1 MQANKIFE
9 HPEFGKVRIV
19 MIDGE
24 PWFVAADVCKALS
37 ISNSRDSVG
46 KLEKEEKMT
55 VDLTDSH
62 SGTRGGAQKISV
74 VNESGLYTLV
84 LSSRKPEA
92 KSFKRWITH
101 EVLPALRNA
110 AGLGAADA
118 LRMLSR
124 ENQKKGNRYLYEA
137 GLGDR
142 KNYCAA
148 ARVAGKAMGMRLH
161 KEKAVPK
168 DEIPAERLPEYD
180 KIFDETV
187 KLFDLKDRYGIEFSV
202 SAAIYG
208 QYGDKK

>member
-9 HPEFGKVRIV
+9 HPEFGKVRTV

-24 PWFVAADVCKALS
+24 PWFVAADVCKALEIGNPTDAMRRLDADERTLIS
-37 ISNSRDSVG
+37 IEGASNGLPVN
-46 KLEKEEKMT
+46 
-55 VDLTDSH
+55 
-62 SGTRGGAQKISV
+62 A
-74 VNESGLYTLV
+74 VNEPGLYTLI
-84 LSSRKPEA
+84 LGSRKPEA
-92 KSFKRWITH
+92 KAFKRWITH
-101 EVLPALRNA
+101 EVLSALRNA
-110 AGLGAADA
+110 AGLSAADA

-142 KNYCAA
+142 KHYCAA

-168 DEIPAERLPEYD
+168 DEIPVERLPEYD
-180 KIFDETV
+180 KIFSETV

>member
-9 HPEFGKVRIV
+9 HPEFGKVRTV

-24 PWFVAADVCKALS
+24 PWFAAADVCNALDIRNPS
-37 ISNSRDSVG
+37 QAISRLDEDEKIITLISNEG
-46 KLEKEEKMT
+46 NQ
-55 VDLTDSH
+55 
-62 SGTRGGAQKISV
+62 RGNPNVAV
-74 VNESGLYTLV
+74 VNEPGLYTLI
-84 LSSRKPEA
+84 LGSRKPEA

-142 KNYCAA
+142 KHYCAA
-148 ARVAGKAMGMRLH
+148 AKVAGKAMGMRLH

-180 KIFDETV
+180 KIFNETV

-208 QYGDKK
+208 QYGERK

>member
-9 HPEFGKVRIV
+9 HPEFGKVRTV

-24 PWFVAADVCKALS
+24 PWFVAADVCKALEIGNPTDAMRRLDADERTLIS
-37 ISNSRDSVG
+37 IEGASNGLPVN
-46 KLEKEEKMT
+46 
-55 VDLTDSH
+55 
-62 SGTRGGAQKISV
+62 A
-74 VNESGLYTLV
+74 VNEPGLYTLI
-84 LSSRKPEA
+84 LGSRKPEA
-92 KSFKRWITH
+92 KAFKRWVTH

-142 KNYCAA
+142 KHYCAA

-180 KIFDETV
+180 KIFSETV

-202 SAAIYG
+202 STAIYG
-208 QYGDKK
+208 QYGEKK

>member
-9 HPEFGKVRIV
+9 HPEFGKVRTV

-24 PWFVAADVCKALS
+24 PWFAAADVCNALDIRNPS
-37 ISNSRDSVG
+37 QAISRLDEDEKIITLISNEG
-46 KLEKEEKMT
+46 NQ
-55 VDLTDSH
+55 
-62 SGTRGGAQKISV
+62 RGNPNVAV
-74 VNESGLYTLV
+74 VNEPGLYTLI
-84 LSSRKPEA
+84 LGSRKPEA

-142 KNYCAA
+142 KHYCAA

-180 KIFDETV
+180 KIFNETV

>member
-9 HPEFGKVRIV
+9 HPEFGKVRTV

-24 PWFVAADVCKALS
+24 PWFVAVDVCRALS

-46 KLEKEEKMT
+46 KLDNDEKMT

-74 VNESGLYTLV
+74 VNE
-84 LSSRKPEA
+84 P
-92 KSFKRWITH
+92 
-101 EVLPALRNA
+101 
-110 AGLGAADA
+110 
-118 LRMLSR
+118 
-124 ENQKKGNRYLYEA
+124 
-137 GLGDR
+137 
-142 KNYCAA
+142 
-148 ARVAGKAMGMRLH
+148 
-161 KEKAVPK
+161 
-168 DEIPAERLPEYD
+168 
-180 KIFDETV
+180 V

>member
-9 HPEFGKVRIV
+9 HPEFGKVRTV

-24 PWFVAADVCKALS
+24 PWFVAADVCNALDIGNPSQALS
-37 ISNSRDSVG
+37 RLDEDEKIITLISNEG
-46 KLEKEEKMT
+46 NQ
-55 VDLTDSH
+55 
-62 SGTRGGAQKISV
+62 RGNPNVAV
-74 VNESGLYTLV
+74 VNEPGLYTLI
-84 LSSRKPEA
+84 LGSRKPEA
-92 KSFKRWITH
+92 KAFKRWITH
-101 EVLPALRNA
+101 EVLPTLRNA
-110 AGLGAADA
+110 AGLDAADA

-142 KNYCAA
+142 KHYCAA
-148 ARVAGKAMGMRLH
+148 AKVAGKAMGMRLH

-180 KIFDETV
+180 KIFSETV

-202 SAAIYG
+202 STAIYG

>member
-9 HPEFGKVRIV
+9 HPEFGKVRTV

-24 PWFVAADVCKALS
+24 PWFAAADVCNALDIRNPS
-37 ISNSRDSVG
+37 QAISRLDEDEKIITLISNEG
-46 KLEKEEKMT
+46 NQ
-55 VDLTDSH
+55 
-62 SGTRGGAQKISV
+62 RGNPNVAV
-74 VNESGLYTLV
+74 VNEPGLYTLI
-84 LSSRKPEA
+84 LGSRKPEA

-101 EVLPALRNA
+101 EVLPILRNA
-110 AGLGAADA
+110 TGLCAADA

-142 KNYCAA
+142 KHYCAA

-180 KIFDETV
+180 KIFNETV

>member
-9 HPEFGKVRIV
+9 HPEFGKVRTV

-24 PWFVAADVCKALS
+24 PWFVGRDIAIALGYAKPENALS
-37 ISNSRDSVG
+37 IHVEQEDKTTTLIQGNGSGYKS
-46 KLEKEEKMT
+46 KT
-55 VDLTDSH
+55 V
-62 SGTRGGAQKISV
+62 II
-74 VNESGLYTLV
+74 NEPGLYSLV
-84 LSSRKPEA
+84 LSSKLPSA
-92 KSFKRWITH
+92 KAFKRWITH
-101 EVLPALRNA
+101 EVLPTIRNA
-110 AGLGAADA
+110 TGLGAEDA

-142 KNYCAA
+142 KHYCAA

-168 DEIPAERLPEYD
+168 DEIPTERLPEYD

>member
-1 MQANKIFE
+1 M
-9 HPEFGKVRIV
+9 
-19 MIDGE
+19 M
-24 PWFVAADVCKALS
+24 
-37 ISNSRDSVG
+37 
-46 KLEKEEKMT
+46 
-55 VDLTDSH
+55 
-62 SGTRGGAQKISV
+62 
-74 VNESGLYTLV
+74 
-84 LSSRKPEA
+84 
-92 KSFKRWITH
+92 
-101 EVLPALRNA
+101 
-110 AGLGAADA
+110 
-118 LRMLSR
+118 SR

-142 KNYCAA
+142 KHYCAA

>member
-9 HPEFGKVRIV
+9 HPEFGKVRTV

-24 PWFVAADVCKALS
+24 PWFAAADVCNALDIRNPS
-37 ISNSRDSVG
+37 QAISRLDEDEKIITLISNEG
-46 KLEKEEKMT
+46 NQ
-55 VDLTDSH
+55 
-62 SGTRGGAQKISV
+62 RGNPNVAV
-74 VNESGLYTLV
+74 VNEPGLYTLI
-84 LSSRKPEA
+84 LGSRKPEA
-92 KSFKRWITH
+92 KAFKRWITH
-101 EVLPALRNA
+101 EVLPALRKA

-142 KNYCAA
+142 KHYCAA

-180 KIFDETV
+180 KIFNETV

>member
-9 HPEFGKVRIV
+9 HPEFGKVRTV

-24 PWFVAADVCKALS
+24 PWFVAADVCNALDIGNPSQALS
-37 ISNSRDSVG
+37 RLDEDEKIITLISNEG
-46 KLEKEEKMT
+46 NQ
-55 VDLTDSH
+55 
-62 SGTRGGAQKISV
+62 RGNPNVAV
-74 VNESGLYTLV
+74 VNEPGLYTLI
-84 LSSRKPEA
+84 LGSRKPEA
-92 KSFKRWITH
+92 KAFKRWITH

-142 KNYCAA
+142 KHYCAA
-148 ARVAGKAMGMRLH
+148 ARVAGKAMGMRLR

-180 KIFDETV
+180 KIFNETV

-202 SAAIYG
+202 STAIYR
-208 QYGDKK
+208 QYGERK

>member
-9 HPEFGKVRIV
+9 HPEFGKVRTV

-24 PWFVAADVCKALS
+24 PWFVAADVCNALDIGNPSQALS
-37 ISNSRDSVG
+37 RLDEDEKIITLISNEG
-46 KLEKEEKMT
+46 NQ
-55 VDLTDSH
+55 
-62 SGTRGGAQKISV
+62 RGNPNVAV
-74 VNESGLYTLV
+74 VNEPGLYTLI
-84 LSSRKPEA
+84 LGSRKPEA

-142 KNYCAA
+142 KHYCAA

-180 KIFDETV
+180 KIFSETV

>member
-9 HPEFGKVRIV
+9 HPEFGKVRTV

-24 PWFVAADVCKALS
+24 PWFAAADVCNALDIRNPS
-37 ISNSRDSVG
+37 QAISRLDEDEKIITLISNEG
-46 KLEKEEKMT
+46 NQ
-55 VDLTDSH
+55 
-62 SGTRGGAQKISV
+62 RGNPNVAV
-74 VNESGLYTLV
+74 VNEPGLYTLI
-84 LSSRKPEA
+84 LGSRKPEA

-142 KNYCAA
+142 KHYCAA
-148 ARVAGKAMGMRLH
+148 AKVAGKAMGMRLH

-180 KIFDETV
+180 KIFNETV

>member
-9 HPEFGKVRIV
+9 HPEFGKVRTV

-24 PWFVAADVCKALS
+24 PWFVAVDVCKALEIGNPTDAMRRLDADERTLIS
-37 ISNSRDSVG
+37 IEGASNGLPVN
-46 KLEKEEKMT
+46 
-55 VDLTDSH
+55 
-62 SGTRGGAQKISV
+62 A
-74 VNESGLYTLV
+74 VNEPGLYTLI
-84 LSSRKPEA
+84 LGSRKPEA
-92 KSFKRWITH
+92 KAFKRWITH

-142 KNYCAA
+142 KHYCAA

-180 KIFDETV
+180 KIFSETV

>member
-9 HPEFGKVRIV
+9 HPEFGKVRTV
-19 MIDGE
+19 MINGE
-24 PWFVAADVCKALS
+24 PWFAAADVCNALDIRNPS
-37 ISNSRDSVG
+37 QAISRLDEDEKIITLISNEG
-46 KLEKEEKMT
+46 NQ
-55 VDLTDSH
+55 
-62 SGTRGGAQKISV
+62 RGNPNVAV
-74 VNESGLYTLV
+74 VNEPGLYTLI
-84 LSSRKPEA
+84 LGSRKPEA
-92 KSFKRWITH
+92 KAFKRWITH
-101 EVLPALRNA
+101 EVLPALRKA

-142 KNYCAA
+142 KHYCAA

-180 KIFDETV
+180 KIFNETV

>member
-24 PWFVAADVCKALS
+24 PWFAAADVCNALDIRNPS
-37 ISNSRDSVG
+37 QAISRLDEDEKIITLISNEG
-46 KLEKEEKMT
+46 NQ
-55 VDLTDSH
+55 
-62 SGTRGGAQKISV
+62 RGNPNVAV
-74 VNESGLYTLV
+74 VNEPGLYTLI
-84 LSSRKPEA
+84 LGSRKPEA
-92 KSFKRWITH
+92 KAFKRWITH
-101 EVLPALRNA
+101 EVLPAIRNS

-124 ENQKKGNRYLYEA
+124 ENQKKGNRYLYEV

-142 KNYCAA
+142 KHYCAA
-148 ARVAGKAMGMRLH
+148 AKVAGKAMGMRLH

-180 KIFDETV
+180 KIFNETV

-208 QYGDKK
+208 QYGERK

>member
-1 MQANKIFE
+1 MQTNKIFE
-9 HPEFGKVRIV
+9 HPEFGKVRTV

-24 PWFVAADVCKALS
+24 PWFAAADVCNALDIRNPS
-37 ISNSRDSVG
+37 QAISRLDEDEKIITLISNEG
-46 KLEKEEKMT
+46 NQ
-55 VDLTDSH
+55 
-62 SGTRGGAQKISV
+62 RGNPNVAV
-74 VNESGLYTLV
+74 VNEPGLYTLI
-84 LSSRKPEA
+84 LGSRKPEA

-101 EVLPALRNA
+101 EVLPILRNA
-110 AGLGAADA
+110 TGLGAEDA

-142 KNYCAA
+142 KHYCAA

-180 KIFDETV
+180 KIFNETV

>member
-9 HPEFGKVRIV
+9 HPEFGKVRTV

-24 PWFVAADVCKALS
+24 PWFVAADVCNALDIGNPSQALS
-37 ISNSRDSVG
+37 RLDEDEKIITLISNEG
-46 KLEKEEKMT
+46 NQ
-55 VDLTDSH
+55 
-62 SGTRGGAQKISV
+62 RGNPNVAV
-74 VNESGLYTLV
+74 VNEPGLYTLI
-84 LSSRKPEA
+84 LGSRKPEA
-92 KSFKRWITH
+92 KAFKRWITH

-124 ENQKKGNRYLYEA
+124 ENQKKGNRYLCEA

-142 KNYCAA
+142 KHYCAA
-148 ARVAGKAMGMRLH
+148 AKVAGKAMGMRLH

-180 KIFDETV
+180 KIFNETV

-202 SAAIYG
+202 STAIYG
-208 QYGDKK
+208 QYGEKE

>member
-1 MQANKIFE
+1 MQTNKIFE
-9 HPEFGKVRIV
+9 HPEFGKVRTV

-24 PWFVAADVCKALS
+24 PWFVAADVCNALDIRNPS
-37 ISNSRDSVG
+37 QAISRLDEDEKIITLISNEG
-46 KLEKEEKMT
+46 NQ
-55 VDLTDSH
+55 
-62 SGTRGGAQKISV
+62 RGNPNVAV
-74 VNESGLYTLV
+74 VNEPGLYTLI
-84 LSSRKPEA
+84 LGSRKPEA
-92 KSFKRWITH
+92 KAFKRWITH

-142 KNYCAA
+142 KHYCAA
-148 ARVAGKAMGMRLH
+148 AKVAGKAMGMRLH
-161 KEKAVPK
+161 KEKSIPK

-180 KIFDETV
+180 KIFSETV

-208 QYGDKK
+208 QYGERK

>member
-9 HPEFGKVRIV
+9 HPEFGKVRTV

-24 PWFVAADVCKALS
+24 PWFAAADVCNALDIRNPS
-37 ISNSRDSVG
+37 QAISRLDEDEKIITLISNEG
-46 KLEKEEKMT
+46 NQ
-55 VDLTDSH
+55 
-62 SGTRGGAQKISV
+62 RGNPNVAV
-74 VNESGLYTLV
+74 VNEPGLYTLI
-84 LSSRKPEA
+84 LGSRKPEA

-142 KNYCAA
+142 KHYCAA
-148 ARVAGKAMGMRLH
+148 AKVAGKAMGMRLH

-180 KIFDETV
+180 KIFNETV

-208 QYGDKK
+208 QYGEGK

>member
-9 HPEFGKVRIV
+9 HPEFGKVRTV

-24 PWFVAADVCKALS
+24 PWFVAADVCKALEIGNPTDAMRRLDADERTLIS
-37 ISNSRDSVG
+37 IEGASNGLPVN
-46 KLEKEEKMT
+46 
-55 VDLTDSH
+55 
-62 SGTRGGAQKISV
+62 V
-74 VNESGLYTLV
+74 VNEPGLYTLI
-84 LSSRKPEA
+84 LGSRKPEA
-92 KSFKRWITH
+92 KAFKRWITH

-142 KNYCAA
+142 KHYCAA

-180 KIFDETV
+180 KIFSETV

>member
-1 MQANKIFE
+1 MA
-9 HPEFGKVRIV
+9 
-19 MIDGE
+19 
-24 PWFVAADVCKALS
+24 
-37 ISNSRDSVG
+37 
-46 KLEKEEKMT
+46 
-55 VDLTDSH
+55 
-62 SGTRGGAQKISV
+62 V
-74 VNESGLYTLV
+74 VNEPGLYTLI
-84 LSSRKPEA
+84 LGSRKPEA

-101 EVLPALRNA
+101 EVLPTLRNA
-110 AGLGAADA
+110 AGLGAEDA

-142 KNYCAA
+142 KHYCAA

-168 DEIPAERLPEYD
+168 DEIPAEWLPEYD
-180 KIFDETV
+180 KIFNETV

-208 QYGDKK
+208 QYGERK

>member
-9 HPEFGKVRIV
+9 HPEFGKVRTV

-24 PWFVAADVCKALS
+24 PWFVAADVCNALDIGNPSQALS
-37 ISNSRDSVG
+37 RLDEDEKIITLISNEG
-46 KLEKEEKMT
+46 NQ
-55 VDLTDSH
+55 
-62 SGTRGGAQKISV
+62 RGNPNVAV
-74 VNESGLYTLV
+74 VNEPGLYTLI
-84 LSSRKPEA
+84 LGSRKPEA
-92 KSFKRWITH
+92 KAFKRWITH

-142 KNYCAA
+142 KHYCAA
-148 ARVAGKAMGMRLH
+148 AKVAGKAMGMRLH

-180 KIFDETV
+180 KIFNETV

-202 SAAIYG
+202 STAIYG
-208 QYGDKK
+208 QYGEKE

>member
-9 HPEFGKVRIV
+9 HPEFGKVRTV

-24 PWFVAADVCKALS
+24 PWFAAADVCNALDIRNPS
-37 ISNSRDSVG
+37 QAISRLDEDEKIITLISNEG
-46 KLEKEEKMT
+46 NQ
-55 VDLTDSH
+55 
-62 SGTRGGAQKISV
+62 RGNPNVAV
-74 VNESGLYTLV
+74 VNEPGLYTLI
-84 LSSRKPEA
+84 LGSRKPEA

-101 EVLPALRNA
+101 EVLPTLRNA
-110 AGLGAADA
+110 AGLGAEDA

-142 KNYCAA
+142 KHYYAA

-168 DEIPAERLPEYD
+168 DEIPAEWLPEYD

>member
-9 HPEFGKVRIV
+9 HPEFGKVRTV

-24 PWFVAADVCKALS
+24 PWFVAADVCNALDIRNPS
-37 ISNSRDSVG
+37 QAISRLDEDEKIITLISNEG
-46 KLEKEEKMT
+46 NQ
-55 VDLTDSH
+55 
-62 SGTRGGAQKISV
+62 RGNPNVAV
-74 VNESGLYTLV
+74 VNEPGLYTLI
-84 LSSRKPEA
+84 LGSRKPEA

-142 KNYCAA
+142 KHYCAA
-148 ARVAGKAMGMRLH
+148 AKVAGKAMGMRLH

-180 KIFDETV
+180 KIFNETV

-208 QYGDKK
+208 QYGERK

>member
-9 HPEFGKVRIV
+9 HPEFGKVRTV

-24 PWFVAADVCKALS
+24 PWFSAADVCNALDIRNPS
-37 ISNSRDSVG
+37 QAISRLDEDEKIITLISNEG
-46 KLEKEEKMT
+46 NQ
-55 VDLTDSH
+55 
-62 SGTRGGAQKISV
+62 RGNPNVAV
-74 VNESGLYTLV
+74 VNEPGLYTLI
-84 LSSRKPEA
+84 LGSRKPEA

-142 KNYCAA
+142 KHYCAA

-180 KIFDETV
+180 KIFNEPV

>member
-1 MQANKIFE
+1 MHANKIFE
-9 HPEFGKVRIV
+9 HPEFGKVRTV
-19 MIDGE
+19 MINGE
-24 PWFVAADVCKALS
+24 PWFAAADVCNALDIRNPS
-37 ISNSRDSVG
+37 QAISRLDEDEKIITLISNEG
-46 KLEKEEKMT
+46 NQ
-55 VDLTDSH
+55 
-62 SGTRGGAQKISV
+62 RGNPNVAV
-74 VNESGLYTLV
+74 VNEPGLYTLI
-84 LSSRKPEA
+84 LGSRKPEA
-92 KSFKRWITH
+92 KAFKRWITH
-101 EVLPALRNA
+101 EVLPALRKA

-142 KNYCAA
+142 KHYCAA

>member
-9 HPEFGKVRIV
+9 HPEFGKVRTV

-24 PWFVAADVCKALS
+24 PWFAAADVCNALDIRNPS
-37 ISNSRDSVG
+37 QAISRLDEDEKIITLISNEG
-46 KLEKEEKMT
+46 NQ
-55 VDLTDSH
+55 
-62 SGTRGGAQKISV
+62 RGNPNVAV
-74 VNESGLYTLV
+74 VNEPGLYTLI
-84 LSSRKPEA
+84 LGSRKPEA

-142 KNYCAA
+142 KHYCAA

-180 KIFDETV
+180 KIFNEPV

>member
-1 MQANKIFE
+1 MQENKIFE
-9 HPEFGKVRIV
+9 HPEFGKVRTV

-24 PWFVAADVCKALS
+24 PWFVAADVCNALDIRNPS
-37 ISNSRDSVG
+37 QAISRLDEDEKIITLISNEG
-46 KLEKEEKMT
+46 NQ
-55 VDLTDSH
+55 
-62 SGTRGGAQKISV
+62 RGNPNVAV
-74 VNESGLYTLV
+74 VNEPGLYTLI
-84 LSSRKPEA
+84 LGSRKPEA
-92 KSFKRWITH
+92 KAFKRWITH
-101 EVLPALRNA
+101 EVLPALRKA

-142 KNYCAA
+142 KHYCAA

-168 DEIPAERLPEYD
+168 DEIPAERLPEYY

>member
-1 MQANKIFE
+1 MQTNKIFE
-9 HPEFGKVRIV
+9 HPEFGKVRTV

-24 PWFVAADVCKALS
+24 PWFAAADVCNALDIRNPS
-37 ISNSRDSVG
+37 QAISRLDEDEKIITLISNEG
-46 KLEKEEKMT
+46 NQ
-55 VDLTDSH
+55 
-62 SGTRGGAQKISV
+62 RGNPNVAV
-74 VNESGLYTLV
+74 VNEPGLYTLI
-84 LSSRKPEA
+84 LGSRKPEA

-101 EVLPALRNA
+101 EVLPILRNA
-110 AGLGAADA
+110 TGLGAADA

-142 KNYCAA
+142 KHYCAA

-180 KIFDETV
+180 KIFNETV

>member
-1 MQANKIFE
+1 MQTNKIFE
-9 HPEFGKVRIV
+9 HPEFGKVRTV

-24 PWFVAADVCKALS
+24 PWFVGRDIAIALGYAKPENALS
-37 ISNSRDSVG
+37 IHVEQEDKTTTLIQGNGSEYKS
-46 KLEKEEKMT
+46 KT
-55 VDLTDSH
+55 V
-62 SGTRGGAQKISV
+62 II
-74 VNESGLYTLV
+74 NEPGLYSLV
-84 LSSRKPEA
+84 LSSKLPSA
-92 KSFKRWITH
+92 KAFKRWITH
-101 EVLPALRNA
+101 EVLPILRNA
-110 AGLGAADA
+110 AGLGAVDA

-142 KNYCAA
+142 KHYCAA

>member
-9 HPEFGKVRIV
+9 HPEFGKVRTV

-24 PWFVAADVCKALS
+24 PWFAAADVCNALDIRNPS
-37 ISNSRDSVG
+37 QAISRLDEDEKIITLISNEG
-46 KLEKEEKMT
+46 NQ
-55 VDLTDSH
+55 
-62 SGTRGGAQKISV
+62 RGNPNVAV
-74 VNESGLYTLV
+74 VNEPGLYTLI
-84 LSSRKPEA
+84 LGSRKPEA
-92 KSFKRWITH
+92 KAFKRWITH
-101 EVLPALRNA
+101 EVLPAIRNA

-142 KNYCAA
+142 KHYCAA

-180 KIFDETV
+180 KIFNETV
-187 KLFDLKDRYGIEFSV
+187 KLFDLKDRYNIEFSV
-202 SAAIYG
+202 STAIYR
-208 QYGDKK
+208 QYGERK